1 MSVMP
6 SRETFIPT
14 VVTLLGGGAVL
25 AALFLS
31 SRPEAPTDLPKIR
44 IPASTLMIPLG
55 EDSGHGW
62 KVVEMT
68 SAQRALVV
76 EVDTRRLNEAV
87 AIAQQIVGPVSDRYD
102 EILVYFFDDPQATP
116 RLAALRVQWTP
127 ANGYRTLELTRP
139 E

>member
-1 MSVMP
+1 MP

-14 VVTLLGGGAVL
+14 VVTTLGGGAVL
-25 AALFLS
+25 AALFFS
-31 SRPEAPTDLPKIR
+31 NGPDVARDLPDVR
-44 IPASTLMIPLG
+44 VPASTLMIPLR
-55 EDSGHGW
+55 EDSGRGW
-62 KVVEMT
+62 TVVEMT

-102 EILVYFFDDPQATP
+102 EVLVYFFDEPEATP
-116 RLAALRVQWTP
+116 RFAALRVQWTP
-127 ANGYRTLELTRP
+127 ANGYRILELTRP

>member
-6 SRETFIPT
+6 SRETLVPV
-14 VVTLLGGGAVL
+14 VVTVLGGSAVV

-31 SRPEAPTDLPKIR
+31 SGPEEPTDLPKAR
-44 IPASTLMIPLG
+44 VPASTLMIPLG
-55 EDSGHGW
+55 EDSGDGW

-102 EILVYFFDDPQATP
+102 EVLVYFFDQPAANP
-116 RLAALRVQWTP
+116 RFASLRVQWTP
-127 ANGYRTLELTRP
+127 ANGYRMLALNRP